1 VFAAAHCCVV
11 LRIEVSAVQVD
22 DSSRATFHRG
32 VEPSKSLE
40 DSMLALLSS
49 VDTDALTDH
58 TPMTDASYSWRPSPA
73 LSSSYARQGGEG
85 ERAHASPQAL
95 ARRLEEFGS
104 PATDSGRSD
113 VRQADSS
120 TDACAPVRS
129 PLVDWNT
136 PEAIAFAAIDTRARA
151 LVGVG
156 EIVSSLKSVPHLGAL
171 LGIPQSVICG
181 EDVGEGLE
189 RILRAHIG
197 DRLLD
202 ADSFSAAFALL
213 RNSWSPHKDAAAA
226 TADTDFR
233 ASKTHGVQR
242 PLQSVAKREALPSS
256 AMAGRAVGG
265 TTRGNAAG
273 ALAAA
278 LQDYVGV
285 LGEERREV
293 ICCGRCALTAAD
305 SQSSCRAGYDG
316 ACGSIRPAGE

>member
-1 VFAAAHCCVV
+1 MLFC

-113 VRQADSS
+113 LRQADSS
-120 TDACAPVRS
+120 TDACATVRS

-136 PEAIAFAAIDTRARA
+136 PEAIAFAAIDTHARA

-171 LGIPQSVICG
+171 LGIPQSMVCG
-181 EDVGEGLE
+181 EDMGEGLE
-189 RILRAHIG
+189 RTLRAHIG

-202 ADSFSAAFALL
+202 ADAFSAAFALL
-213 RNSWSPHKDAAAA
+213 RNSWSPHKDVAAA

-242 PLQSVAKREALPSS
+242 PLQSVAKREALQSS
-256 AMAGRAVGG
+256 AMAGRAVGE

-285 LGEERREV
+285 LGEARKEV
-293 ICCGRCALTAAD
+293 ICCGRCAAECGRLTHG
-305 SQSSCRAGYDG
+305 SSCRAGYDG